1 MKKRKR
7 QLSPEEELLKG
18 YKKKLMGEAFLKSF
32 MVGLVSGFVLS
43 IPVSVIAFI
52 TVYNTLWIALMIFGL
67 ATIGFTI
74 LSYFKYYRTNIK
86 QMALRI
92 DGVGLE
98 ERVVTMIECAG
109 REDAL
114 AQRQR
119 ADAKQALTNVNP
131 KQVKIPFPKLPF
143 IILVV
148 SALIGISLMVIS
160 TVHVSVAKESQS
172 PDGGDNP
179 AIAEPVETEED
190 KIIREMIEE
199 LRKEINEAKVKDEIK
214 HTLHGI
220 VDDLEAWLQRHP
232 EATTDVKIAK
242 ISETAQK
249 IHKILQDELSKTTI
263 AQELQKHSTT
273 KELGKAIATGNVD
286 KIQAVFDKM
295 YASIEPLRAQE
306 KYDVLQQ
313 TGKDILNSLE
323 DATIEPEED
332 ALAKALEDLAKAFL
346 ELPPPPEGDGDEDKV
361 SDEIDQA
368 VKDAMDAAMDAIKD
382 ALEEQDQIQETDQTL
397 QDTIKDAME
406 QLGYQ
411 DSSDPDDDDNKQD
424 EDPEDPDDSDDEK
437 DKDKE
442 DESGTPDD
450 GGELTFWTV
459 IDGETPYTEVYDQY
473 YQWAM
478 DMLTSGNLTDSER
491 AIIENYFN
499 ILNYDNGEK

>member
-1 MKKRKR
+1 MKKFTKR
-7 QLSPEEELLKG
+7 QLSPEEELLKN
-18 YKKKLMGEAFLKSF
+18 YRKKLMGEAFLKSF

-52 TVYNTLWIALMIFGL
+52 TVYNTLWIALLIFGL
-67 ATIGFTI
+67 ATIGFTF

-114 AQRQR
+114 AKRQR
-119 ADAKQALTNVNP
+119 EDAKQALTYVDP

-148 SALIGISLMVIS
+148 SALIGICLMVVS

-172 PDGGDNP
+172 QGGGDDT
-179 AIAEPVETEED
+179 AITAPVESEED
-190 KIIREMIEE
+190 RIIREMIEE
-199 LRKEINEAKVKDEIK
+199 LRKEIDEAKVKPAIK
-214 HTLHGI
+214 DKLHGI

-232 EATTDVKIAK
+232 DATTELKIAK
-242 ISETAQK
+242 ISETAQE
-249 IHKILQDELSKTTI
+249 IHKILKDELSKTSI
-263 AQELQKHSTT
+263 AQELQKYSTT
-273 KELGKAIATGNVD
+273 KDLGKAIATGKID
-286 KIQAVFDKM
+286 KIQAAFDKM
-295 YASIEPLRAQE
+295 YASIEPLRAQG
-306 KYDVLQQ
+306 KYEILQQ
-313 TGKDILNSLE
+313 TGKDILQALE

-346 ELPPPPEGDGDEDKV
+346 ELPPPPEGDGEEDKV

-382 ALEEQDQIQETDQTL
+382 ALEDQKEIEETDQTL

-406 QLGYQ
+406 QLGNQ
-411 DSSDPDDDDNKQD
+411 DNSDSDDDDDEK
-424 EDPEDPDDSDDEK
+424 EDPDEGDDSDDSE
-437 DKDKE
+437 DKD
-442 DESGTPDD
+442 DESGTANPGED
-450 GGELTFWTV
+450 GDLDFWTV
-459 IDGETPYTEVYDQY
+459 IDGETPYTEVYDKY
-473 YQWAM
+473 YEWAIE
-478 DMLTSGNLTDSER
+478 MLTSGNLTDSER
-491 AIIENYFN
+491 QMIENYFN
-499 ILNYDNGEK
+499 ILNYDNGEN